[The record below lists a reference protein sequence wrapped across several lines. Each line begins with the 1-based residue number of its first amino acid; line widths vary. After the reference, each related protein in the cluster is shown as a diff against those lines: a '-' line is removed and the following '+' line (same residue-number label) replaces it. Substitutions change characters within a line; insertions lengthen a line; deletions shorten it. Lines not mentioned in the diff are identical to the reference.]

1 MRIVSGRWSELG
13 SPTEPGDY
21 HFEYE
26 KEQLRVRVMP
36 QDIEEAKANGG
47 PDAVFRASGPEK
59 DTGGVSD
66 QPIQTTNR
74 PRSSALT

>member
-13 SPTEPGDY
+13 SPTEPGDCP
-21 HFEYE
+21 FEYE

-59 DTGGVSD
+59 DTGVYLIGRFRP
-66 QPIQTTNR
+66 PIGR
-74 PRSSALT
+74 GLAP